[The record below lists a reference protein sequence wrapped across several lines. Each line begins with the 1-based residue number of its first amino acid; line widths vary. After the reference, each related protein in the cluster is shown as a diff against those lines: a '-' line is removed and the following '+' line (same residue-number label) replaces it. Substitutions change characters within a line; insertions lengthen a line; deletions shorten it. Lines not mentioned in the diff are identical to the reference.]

1 MNGFYVACFFII
13 IINLPLFFF
22 ADIGLL
28 RERERQR
35 DKERG
40 REEEKEA
47 EEEEMEEGKDEGSK
61 TVRKNKGGAEVAAFP
76 PGDIARGSGLCPKTL
91 SPS

>member
-1 MNGFYVACFFII
+1 MKWKIK
-13 IINLPLFFF
+13 
-22 ADIGLL
+22 
-28 RERERQR
+28 R

-47 EEEEMEEGKDEGSK
+47 EEEEMEEEGKDEGSK
-61 TVRKNKGGAEVAAFP
+61 TVRKNKGSAEVAAFP